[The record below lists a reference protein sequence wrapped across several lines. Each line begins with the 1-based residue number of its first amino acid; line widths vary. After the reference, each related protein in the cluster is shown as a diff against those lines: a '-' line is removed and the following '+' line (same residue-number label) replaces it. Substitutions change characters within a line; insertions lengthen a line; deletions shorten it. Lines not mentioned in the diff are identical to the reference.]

1 MTPKQARFVSE
12 YLIDLNATAAA
23 KRAGYSEKTAEKIGH
38 QLLEKTRVAAAIA
51 AAIKKREKKTEIT
64 ADRVIKELADIA
76 FLRSDDV
83 FTIDGDHVSI
93 KSTNEMSDAARR
105 ALASASQTVTAAGGT
120 ITVKLCDKIKA
131 LELLGRHLALF
142 TDKFQASG
150 PDGGPLLVLGA
161 EMTAEAARRAR
172 QIAQEIKDG

>member
-23 KRAGYSEKTAEKIGH
+23 KRAGYKNPEIGR
-38 QLLEKTRVAAAIA
+38 QIITKNNVAAAIA
-51 AAIKKREKKTEIT
+51 AAIRKREKKTEIT
-64 ADRVIKELADIA
+64 AERVIKELADIA
-76 FLRSDDV
+76 FLRSDEV
-83 FTIDGDHVSI
+83 FTIDGDHVTI
-93 KSTNEMSDAARR
+93 KDTAEMSDAAKR
-105 ALASASQTVTAAGGT
+105 ALASASQTVTTSGGS

-142 TDKFQASG
+142 TDKVQASG

>member
-23 KRAGYSEKTAEKIGH
+23 KRAGYKNPEIGR
-38 QLLEKTRVAAAIA
+38 QIITKNNVAAAIA
-51 AAIKKREKKTEIT
+51 SAIKKREKKTEIT
-64 ADRVIKELADIA
+64 AERVIKELANIA
-76 FLRSDDV
+76 FLRSDEV
-83 FTIDGDHVSI
+83 FTIDGDHVTV
-93 KSTNEMSDAARR
+93 KDTAEMSDAAKR
-105 ALASASQTVTAAGGT
+105 ALASASQTVATSGGS

-142 TDKFQASG
+142 TDKVQASG

-172 QIAQEIKDG
+172 QIAQEIKDE